1 MSFEKFWEIWPKNS
15 RKASKS
21 LCQKKW
27 QNYKLDL
34 EADLILKHVEYMKT
48 QEQWTKDGGK
58 YVPAPLVYINQ
69 RRWDGAEIPEVK
81 KEVSVLV
88 KLEEDRKKAAPMPE
102 EIRQRL
108 QKLRSG
114 VLTA

>member
-1 MSFEKFWEIWPKNS
+1 MSFEKFWDIWPKNN

-21 LCQKKW
+21 LCLKKW
-27 QNYKLDL
+27 QNLGLDL
-34 EADLILKHVEYMKT
+34 EADQILKHVQYMKT
-48 QEQWTKDGGK
+48 QEQWTKDAGK

-81 KEVSVLV
+81 QEVSVLV

-102 EIRQRL
+102 EIRQ
-108 QKLRSG
+108 
-114 VLTA
+114 